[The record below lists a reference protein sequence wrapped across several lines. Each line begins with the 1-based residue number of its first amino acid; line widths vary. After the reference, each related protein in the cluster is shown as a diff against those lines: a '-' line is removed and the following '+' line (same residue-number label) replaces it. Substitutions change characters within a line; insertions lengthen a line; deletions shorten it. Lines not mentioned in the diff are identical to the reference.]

1 MSGNQPDR
9 AGSGMKSD
17 SRMSNPLR
25 IRTRSLRNM
34 FGAAA
39 LALCCQPA
47 TAQQAADG
55 PEDVATAFKAFFLE
69 RIAAENVT
77 GAAFAIATPDGIVGT
92 GAAGF
97 TDTSRKQRVDEN
109 TVFRVASVSK
119 TFAAGLAGVL
129 VQEGQFSW
137 DDRVV
142 DYVPGFRIKGDSAR
156 VRILDLLGQSTGLV
170 PHAYDNL
177 LEEGV
182 PLEQIEQRYRELSYI
197 CPPGECYSY
206 QNSIFSLIEP
216 VIEKTAAQPY
226 ERLME
231 EKIFRPLD
239 MQTASIGYEALINS
253 PNYARPH
260 VRSGGQWKTV
270 AVKPNYYRVAPA
282 AGVNASALDMGK
294 WLSAQLGGQPR
305 VLDPAVIAT
314 LTLPRVATTRDRY
327 REYWRDMLSEAHY
340 GLGWRI
346 YRLGEHEIAYH
357 SGWVSGY
364 RADIAWSAS
373 HGIGIAVLM
382 NVEGNSIS
390 ELTTTFWR
398 MAFEQLPPAAGQAP
412 RPLVAAASPR
422 TP

>member
-1 MSGNQPDR
+1 
-9 AGSGMKSD
+9 MKTS
-17 SRMSNPLR
+17 SRMDQRTLR
-25 IRTRSLRNM
+25 CTIGLT
-34 FGAAA
+34 A
-39 LALCCQPA
+39 LIFLCQPA
-47 TAQQAADG
+47 AAQQAAAGSERVSAD
-55 PEDVATAFKAFFLE
+55 FKAFFLE
-69 RIAAENVT
+69 RIAAENIT
-77 GAAFAIATPDGIVGT
+77 GAAYAIATPEGVVDT

-97 TDTSRKQRVDEN
+97 TDSSGRQRIDDN

-142 DYVPGFRIKGDSAR
+142 DYVPGFRIKGDSSR
-156 VRILDLLGQSTGLV
+156 VRIQHLLGQSTGLV

-177 LEEGV
+177 LEDGV
-182 PLEQIEQRYRELSYI
+182 PLEQIEQRYRELSFI

-206 QNSIFSLIEP
+206 QNSIFSLIES
-216 VIEKTAAQPY
+216 VIERSTAQSY
-226 ERLME
+226 DRLME

-239 MQTASIGYEALINS
+239 MQTASIGYEALVNN
-253 PNYARPH
+253 PNHARPH
-260 VRSGGQWKTV
+260 VKSGGQWKTV

-294 WLSAQLGGQPR
+294 WLSAQMGGQPR

-327 REYWRDMLSEAHY
+327 REHWRDMLSEAHY

-346 YRLGEHEIAYH
+346 YRLGDHEIAYH

-382 NVEGNSIS
+382 NVEGSSIN

-398 MAFEQLPPAAGQAP
+398 MAFEQLQPAAE
-412 RPLVAAASPR
+412 RPAQRLVAAAASPTR
-422 TP
+422 

>member
-1 MSGNQPDR
+1 
-9 AGSGMKSD
+9 MKTP
-17 SRMSNPLR
+17 SRMSK
-25 IRTRSLRNM
+25 RTL
-34 FGAAA
+34 GCTIGVTA
-39 LALCCQPA
+39 LVLLCQPA
-47 TAQQAADG
+47 GALWAASG
-55 PEDVATAFKAFFLE
+55 PATVAAEFEAFFLD

-77 GAAFAIATPDGIVGT
+77 GAAFAIATSSGIVTT
-92 GAAGF
+92 GVAGF
-97 TDTSRKQRVDEN
+97 TDSSRRQRIDEN

-129 VQEGQFSW
+129 VQEGQFAW

-142 DYVPGFRIKGDSAR
+142 DYVPGFRIKGDSGR
-156 VRILDLLGQSTGLV
+156 VRIRHLLGQSTGLV

-182 PLEQIEQRYRELSYI
+182 SLEQIEQRYRELSYI
-197 CPPGECYSY
+197 CPPGECFSY

-239 MQTASIGYEALINS
+239 MRTASIGYEALVNN
-253 PNYARPH
+253 PNHARPH
-260 VRSGGQWKTV
+260 VKSGGQWKTV

-294 WLSAQLGGQPR
+294 WLSAQMGGQPR
-305 VLDPAVIAT
+305 VLDPAVVAT

-327 REYWRDMLSEAHY
+327 REHWRDVLSEAHY

-373 HGIGIAVLM
+373 YGIGIAVLM
-382 NVEGNSIS
+382 NVEGNSIN
-390 ELTTTFWR
+390 ELTTAFWR
-398 MAFEQLPPAAGQAP
+398 MAFERLPPAAERPAQ
-412 RPLVAAASPR
+412 PLVAAALPR